1 MHYKPKVFQEEMTL
15 DNFDLRA
22 GTAEILTGA
31 TTYHK
36 KCVYFRNGQFGVKG
50 NILVQYIPV
59 CHCLVE
65 L

>member
-1 MHYKPKVFQEEMTL
+1 MHYKPKVFQEQMTL

-36 KCVYFRNGQFGVKG
+36 KCVYFRNGQFGVKVTYSC
-50 NILVQYIPV
+50 NKFQCATV
-59 CHCLVE
+59 
-65 L
+65 